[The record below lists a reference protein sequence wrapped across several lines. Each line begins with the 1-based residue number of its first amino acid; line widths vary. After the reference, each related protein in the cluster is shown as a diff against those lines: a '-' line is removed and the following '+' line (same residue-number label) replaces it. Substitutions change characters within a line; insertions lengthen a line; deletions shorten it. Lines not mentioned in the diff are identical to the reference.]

1 MSGFD
6 QCQSVNQSLEF
17 LKSHDRKFAL
27 EIYDHEKGGR
37 VDTLYMNHE
46 FFKAGSIKKFKP
58 LVTNPKNGQGH
69 GGQGHPP
76 EKSVLTLSSAPLG
89 TVKKSF

>member
-58 LVTNPKNGQGH
+58 LVTNPKN
-69 GGQGHPP
+69 
-76 EKSVLTLSSAPLG
+76 EIEIV
-89 TVKKSF
+89 